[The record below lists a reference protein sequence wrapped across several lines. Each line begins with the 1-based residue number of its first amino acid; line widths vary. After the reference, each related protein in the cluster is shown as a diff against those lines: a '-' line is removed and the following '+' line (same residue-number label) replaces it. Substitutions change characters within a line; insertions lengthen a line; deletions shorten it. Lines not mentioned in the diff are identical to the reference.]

1 MLREVVLDNVSVD
14 RHRLLLQLSPLVV
27 VLWLDVIRGFL
38 DLAVEALLARLLDGQ
53 VSDPLP
59 LLPLV
64 VNVLEPAI
72 DLLLLVQILL
82 PLHHLGEDLISREKV
97 VLDPVLDGIQ
107 DQWDQNHHKNQLQLW
122 IALQV
127 A

>member
-1 MLREVVLDNVSVD
+1 MLNNVSVD
-14 RHRLLLQLSPLVV
+14 GHRLLLQLPLLVV
-27 VLWLDVIRGFL
+27 VLWLDVVRGFL
-38 DLAVEALLARLLDGQ
+38 DLAVQALLARLLDGQ

-64 VNVLEPAI
+64 VNVLEPAV
-72 DLLLLVQILL
+72 DFFLLIQILL
-82 PLHHLGEDLISREKV
+82 PLHHLSKDLISREKV

-107 DQWDQNHHKNQLQLW
+107 DQWDQYHHKNQLQFW
-122 IALQV
+122 IPLQV

>member
-1 MLREVVLDNVSVD
+1 MLREIVLDYVSVYG
-14 RHRLLLQLSPLVV
+14 HRLLLELSLLVV
-27 VLWLDVIRGFL
+27 VLWLNVIRGFL
-38 DLAVEALLARLLDGQ
+38 DLAVQALLARLLDGQ

-64 VNVLEPAI
+64 VYVLEAAI
-72 DLLLLVQILL
+72 DFLLLVQVLL
-82 PLHHLGEDLISREKV
+82 PFHHLREDLIPREEV

-107 DQWDQNHHKNQLQLW
+107 DQWDQYHHKNELEFWIPLQ
-122 IALQV
+122 A

>member
-1 MLREVVLDNVSVD
+1 MLDNVSIVGNG
-14 RHRLLLQLSPLVV
+14 LLLQLSPLVV

-38 DLAVEALLARLLDGQ
+38 DLAVQALLARLLDGQ

-64 VNVLEPAI
+64 VDVLEPAV

>member
-14 RHRLLLQLSPLVV
+14 RHGLLLQLSPLVV

-38 DLAVEALLARLLDGQ
+38 DLAVQALLARLLDGQ